1 MMKNKYGSYIQKLM
15 LLVID
20 KDQEQFVKD
29 IALEDLKQVNNDL
42 THFLLKH
49 TSEDVSGDNPKQE
62 LLFD

>member
-1 MMKNKYGSYIQKLM
+1 MKNKYGSYIQKLM